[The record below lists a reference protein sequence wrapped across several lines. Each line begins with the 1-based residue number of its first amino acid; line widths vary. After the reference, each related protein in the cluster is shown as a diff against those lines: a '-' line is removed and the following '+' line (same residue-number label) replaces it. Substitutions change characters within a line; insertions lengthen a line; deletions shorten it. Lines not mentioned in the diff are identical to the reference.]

1 MEYVL
6 VSVFAQHSGENRIV
20 LHKLVSYD
28 DQLRHLGFLAMRLPL
43 NTLPAFRAVAE
54 LQNLRA
60 AAERLH
66 LTHSAVSQQIK
77 GLEERLGFPLFERS
91 GRGIVLNTAGA
102 ALLCAVQGAMAQ
114 LDEGVLAAT
123 AAASGSEQRL
133 RVSVLPS
140 FAQRWL
146 LPRMASWR
154 ARHPDLALEIETSQN
169 LVDLQ
174 RDGFHAAL
182 RFGRGPWAGVESEP
196 LFNVSMPLI
205 VLACPGTAAALPDRT
220 PETLARQPLLGDR
233 ELWQHWFNA
242 AGLRTPITP
251 VASFNDAGMML
262 QAAEQGLGITLGREL
277 LAADAICAGKLVQV
291 SPVSVH
297 YEQAQTYHLV
307 YRPSLRDW
315 GPLVALKQW
324 LREEQ
329 EISLR
334 GLVTTSPALEDKS

>member
-1 MEYVL
+1 
-6 VSVFAQHSGENRIV
+6 
-20 LHKLVSYD
+20 
-28 DQLRHLGFLAMRLPL
+28 MRLPL

-77 GLEERLGFPLFERS
+77 GLEEQLGFPLFERS

-102 ALLCAVQGAMAQ
+102 ALLCAVQGALTQ
-114 LDEGVLAAT
+114 LDEGVLAAS
-123 AAASGSEQRL
+123 AAATGNEQRL

-146 LPRMASWR
+146 LPRMARWR
-154 ARHPDLALEIETSQN
+154 TRNPGLALEIDSSQQ
-169 LVDLQ
+169 VADLL

-196 LFNVSMPLI
+196 LFDMPLPLI
-205 VLACPGTAAALPDRT
+205 VLASPETAAALPDNT
-220 PETLARQPLLGDR
+220 PETLARQPLLGER
-233 ELWQHWFNA
+233 EVWQHWFNA
-242 AGLRTPITP
+242 AGLRTPVTP

-277 LAADAICAGKLVQV
+277 LAADALCAGRLVQV

-324 LREEQ
+324 LRDELEM
-329 EISLR
+329 SR
-334 GLVTTSPALEDKS
+334 RSLVTPDPGPDQGPRAK

>member
-1 MEYVL
+1 
-6 VSVFAQHSGENRIV
+6 
-20 LHKLVSYD
+20 
-28 DQLRHLGFLAMRLPL
+28 MRLPL

-77 GLEERLGFPLFERS
+77 GLEEQLGFPLFERS
-91 GRGIVLNTAGA
+91 GRGIVLNSAGA
-102 ALLCAVQGAMAQ
+102 ALLCAVQGALTQ
-114 LDEGVLAAT
+114 LDEGVLAAS
-123 AAASGSEQRL
+123 AAATGDEQRL

-146 LPRMASWR
+146 LPRMARWR
-154 ARHPDLALEIETSQN
+154 SRHPGLALEIDSSQQ
-169 LVDLQ
+169 VADLL

-182 RFGRGPWAGVESEP
+182 RYGRGPWPGVESEP
-196 LFNVSMPLI
+196 LFDVPLPLI
-205 VLACPGTAAALPDRT
+205 VLASPETAAALPDCS
-220 PETLARQPLLGDR
+220 PQTLARQPLLGER
-233 ELWQHWFNA
+233 EMWQHWFNA
-242 AGLRTPITP
+242 AGLRTPVTP

-262 QAAEQGLGITLGREL
+262 QAAEQGLGVTLGREL
-277 LAADAICAGKLVQV
+277 LAADALCAGRLVQV

-297 YEQAQTYHLV
+297 YEQEQTYHLV

-324 LREEQ
+324 LRDELEMSRR
-329 EISLR
+329 SLA
-334 GLVTTSPALEDKS
+334 GPAAK

>member
-1 MEYVL
+1 
-6 VSVFAQHSGENRIV
+6 
-20 LHKLVSYD
+20 
-28 DQLRHLGFLAMRLPL
+28 MRLPL

-77 GLEERLGFPLFERS
+77 GLEEQLGFPLFERS
-91 GRGIVLNTAGA
+91 GRGIVLNSAGA
-102 ALLCAVQGAMAQ
+102 ALLCAVQGALTQ
-114 LDEGVLAAT
+114 LDEGVLAASAM
-123 AAASGSEQRL
+123 AAGDEQRL

-146 LPRMASWR
+146 LPRMARWR
-154 ARHPDLALEIETSQN
+154 ARHPGLALEIDSSQQ
-169 LVDLQ
+169 VADLL

-182 RFGRGPWAGVESEP
+182 RFGRGPWPGVESEP
-196 LFNVSMPLI
+196 LFDMPLPLI
-205 VLACPGTAAALPDRT
+205 VLASPDTAAALPDCT
-220 PETLARQPLLGDR
+220 PETLARQPLLGER
-233 ELWQHWFNA
+233 EVWQHWFNA
-242 AGLRTPITP
+242 AGLRTPVTP

-277 LAADAICAGKLVQV
+277 LAADALCAGRLVQV

-324 LREEQ
+324 LRDELEM
-329 EISLR
+329 SR
-334 GLVTTSPALEDKS
+334 RSLVTPDAQTGEESQAR

>member
-1 MEYVL
+1 
-6 VSVFAQHSGENRIV
+6 
-20 LHKLVSYD
+20 
-28 DQLRHLGFLAMRLPL
+28 MRLPL

-77 GLEERLGFPLFERS
+77 GLEEQLGFPLFERS

-102 ALLCAVQGAMAQ
+102 ALLCAVQGALAQ
-114 LDEGVLAAT
+114 LDEGVLAAS
-123 AAASGSEQRL
+123 AAATGSEQRL

-146 LPRMASWR
+146 LPRMARWR
-154 ARHPDLALEIETSQN
+154 TRHPDLALEIDSSQQ
-169 LVDLQ
+169 VADLL

-196 LFNVSMPLI
+196 LFDTPLPLI
-205 VLACPGTAAALPDRT
+205 VLASPETAAALPDRS
-220 PETLARQPLLGDR
+220 PETLARQPLLGER
-233 ELWQHWFNA
+233 EVWQHWFNA
-242 AGLRTPITP
+242 AGLRAAVTP

-277 LAADAICAGKLVQV
+277 LAADALCAGRLVQV
-291 SPVSVH
+291 SPVSIH

-324 LREEQ
+324 LRDELDL
-329 EISLR
+329 SR
-334 GLVTTSPALEDKS
+334 RSLVTPASGAGDRPAAE

>member
-1 MEYVL
+1 
-6 VSVFAQHSGENRIV
+6 
-20 LHKLVSYD
+20 
-28 DQLRHLGFLAMRLPL
+28 MRLPL

-77 GLEERLGFPLFERS
+77 GLEEQLGFPLFERS

-102 ALLCAVQGAMAQ
+102 ALLCAVQGALTQ
-114 LDEGVLAAT
+114 LDEGVLAAS
-123 AAASGSEQRL
+123 AAAAGDEQRL

-146 LPRMASWR
+146 LPRMARWR
-154 ARHPDLALEIETSQN
+154 ARHPSLALEIDSSQQV
-169 LVDLQ
+169 VDLL

-196 LFNVSMPLI
+196 LFDTPLPLI
-205 VLACPGTAAALPDRT
+205 VLASPETAAALPDRT
-220 PETLARQPLLGDR
+220 PQTLARQPLLGDR
-233 ELWQHWFNA
+233 EIWQHWFNA
-242 AGLRTPITP
+242 AGLRTAVTP

-277 LAADAICAGKLVQV
+277 LAADALCAGRLVQV

-315 GPLVALKQW
+315 APLVALKQW
-324 LREEQ
+324 LREE
-329 EISLR
+329 
-334 GLVTTSPALEDKS
+334 LEMSRRNLAIPDPGPDERSQTK

>member
-1 MEYVL
+1 
-6 VSVFAQHSGENRIV
+6 
-20 LHKLVSYD
+20 
-28 DQLRHLGFLAMRLPL
+28 MRLPL
-43 NTLPAFRAVAE
+43 NTLPAFRVVAE

-77 GLEERLGFPLFERS
+77 VLEEQVGFPLFERS

-102 ALLCAVQGAMAQ
+102 ALLCSVQGAMAL
-114 LDEGVLAAT
+114 LDEGLLAAS
-123 AAASGSEQRL
+123 AAATGSEQRL

-146 LPRMASWR
+146 LPRISRWR
-154 ARHPDLALEIETSQN
+154 TLHPDLMLEIETSQQV
-169 LVDLQ
+169 VDLL

-196 LFNVSMPLI
+196 LFDMPLPLI
-205 VLACPGTAAALPDRT
+205 ALASPETAASLADNS
-220 PETLARQPLLGDR
+220 PETLARQPLLGERDV
-233 ELWQHWFNA
+233 WQHWFNA
-242 AGLRTPITP
+242 AGLRTPVTP

-262 QAAEQGLGITLGREL
+262 QAAEQGLGITLGRQL
-277 LAADAICAGKLVQV
+277 LAADALCAGRLVQV

-315 GPLVALKQW
+315 APLVALRQW
-324 LREEQ
+324 LRDELEM
-329 EISLR
+329 SR
-334 GLVTTSPALEDKS
+334 RNLVTPDPKLDPEA

>member
-1 MEYVL
+1 
-6 VSVFAQHSGENRIV
+6 
-20 LHKLVSYD
+20 
-28 DQLRHLGFLAMRLPL
+28 MRLPL

-77 GLEERLGFPLFERS
+77 GLEEQLGFPLFERS

-102 ALLCAVQGAMAQ
+102 ALLCAVQGALTQ
-114 LDEGVLAAT
+114 LDEGVLAAS
-123 AAASGSEQRL
+123 AAAAGDEQRL

-146 LPRMASWR
+146 LPRMARWR
-154 ARHPDLALEIETSQN
+154 TRHPSLALEIDSSQQV
-169 LVDLQ
+169 VDLL

-196 LFNVSMPLI
+196 LFDTPLPLI
-205 VLACPGTAAALPDRT
+205 VLASPETAAALPDRT
-220 PETLARQPLLGDR
+220 PQTLARQPLLGDR
-233 ELWQHWFNA
+233 EIWQHWFNA
-242 AGLRTPITP
+242 AGLRTAITP

-277 LAADAICAGKLVQV
+277 LAADALCAGRLVQV

-315 GPLVALKQW
+315 APLVALKQW
-324 LREEQ
+324 LRDE
-329 EISLR
+329 
-334 GLVTTSPALEDKS
+334 LEMSRRNLAIPDPGPDERTQTK

>member
-1 MEYVL
+1 
-6 VSVFAQHSGENRIV
+6 
-20 LHKLVSYD
+20 
-28 DQLRHLGFLAMRLPL
+28 MRLPL
-43 NTLPAFRAVAE
+43 NTLPAFRVVAE

-77 GLEERLGFPLFERS
+77 VLEEQLGFPLFERS

-102 ALLCAVQGAMAQ
+102 ALLCSVQGAMTL
-114 LDEGVLAAT
+114 LDEGMLAAS
-123 AAASGSEQRL
+123 AAATGSEQRL

-146 LPRMASWR
+146 LPRMSRWR
-154 ARHPDLALEIETSQN
+154 ARHPGLALEIETSQQV
-169 LVDLQ
+169 VDLL

-196 LFNVSMPLI
+196 LFDMPLPLI
-205 VLACPGTAAALPDRT
+205 ALASPETAAALPDDS
-220 PETLARQPLLGDR
+220 PETLSRQPLLGER
-233 ELWQHWFNA
+233 EIWQHWFNA
-242 AGLRTPITP
+242 AGLRTPVTP

-277 LAADAICAGKLVQV
+277 LAADALCAGRLVQV

-315 GPLVALKQW
+315 APLVAFKQW
-324 LREEQ
+324 LRDELEL
-329 EISLR
+329 SR
-334 GLVTTSPALEDKS
+334 RNLVTPKPEETDEA

>member
-1 MEYVL
+1 
-6 VSVFAQHSGENRIV
+6 
-20 LHKLVSYD
+20 
-28 DQLRHLGFLAMRLPL
+28 MRLPL

-77 GLEERLGFPLFERS
+77 GLEEQLGFPLFERS

-102 ALLCAVQGAMAQ
+102 ALLCAVQGALTQ
-114 LDEGVLAAT
+114 LDEGVLAAS
-123 AAASGSEQRL
+123 AAATGSEQRV

-146 LPRMASWR
+146 LPRMARWR
-154 ARHPDLALEIETSQN
+154 TRNPGLALEIDSSQQ
-169 LVDLQ
+169 VADLL

-196 LFNVSMPLI
+196 LFDMPLPLI
-205 VLACPGTAAALPDRT
+205 VLASPETAAALPDNT
-220 PETLARQPLLGDR
+220 PETLARQPLLGER
-233 ELWQHWFNA
+233 EVWQHWFNA
-242 AGLRTPITP
+242 AGLRTPVTP

-277 LAADAICAGKLVQV
+277 LAADALCAGRLVQV

-324 LREEQ
+324 LRDELEM
-329 EISLR
+329 SR
-334 GLVTTSPALEDKS
+334 RSLVTPDPGPDQEPRAK

>member
-1 MEYVL
+1 
-6 VSVFAQHSGENRIV
+6 
-20 LHKLVSYD
+20 
-28 DQLRHLGFLAMRLPL
+28 MRLPL

-77 GLEERLGFPLFERS
+77 GLEEQLGFPLFERS

-102 ALLCAVQGAMAQ
+102 ALLCAVQGALTQ
-114 LDEGVLAAT
+114 LDEGVLAAS
-123 AAASGSEQRL
+123 AAAAGDEQRL

-146 LPRMASWR
+146 LPRMARWR
-154 ARHPDLALEIETSQN
+154 ARHPSLALEIDSSQQV
-169 LVDLQ
+169 VDLL

-196 LFNVSMPLI
+196 LFDTPLPLI
-205 VLACPGTAAALPDRT
+205 VLASPETAAALPDRT
-220 PETLARQPLLGDR
+220 PQTLARQPLLGDR
-233 ELWQHWFNA
+233 EIWQHWFNA
-242 AGLRTPITP
+242 AGLRTAITP

-277 LAADAICAGKLVQV
+277 LAADALCAGRLVQV

-315 GPLVALKQW
+315 APLVALKQW
-324 LREEQ
+324 LREE
-329 EISLR
+329 
-334 GLVTTSPALEDKS
+334 LEMSRRNLAIPDPGPDERSQAK

>member
-1 MEYVL
+1 
-6 VSVFAQHSGENRIV
+6 
-20 LHKLVSYD
+20 
-28 DQLRHLGFLAMRLPL
+28 MRLPL
-43 NTLPAFRAVAE
+43 NTLPAFRVVAE

-77 GLEERLGFPLFERS
+77 VLEEQVGFPLFERT
-91 GRGIVLNTAGA
+91 GRGIVLNSAGA
-102 ALLCAVQGAMAQ
+102 ALLCSVQGAMAL
-114 LDEGVLAAT
+114 LDEGLQAAAAAAT
-123 AAASGSEQRL
+123 GSEQRL

-146 LPRMASWR
+146 LPRMSRWR
-154 ARHPDLALEIETSQN
+154 VRHPDLALEIETSQQV
-169 LVDLQ
+169 VDLL

-196 LFNVSMPLI
+196 LFDMPMPLI
-205 VLACPGTAAALPDRT
+205 ALASPETAAALADNS
-220 PETLARQPLLGDR
+220 PETLSRQPLLGDR

-242 AGLRTPITP
+242 AGLRTPVTP

-277 LAADAICAGKLVQV
+277 LAADALCAGRLVQV
-291 SPVSVH
+291 SPVSVP
-297 YEQAQTYHLV
+297 YEMAQTYHLV

-315 GPLVALKQW
+315 APLVALKQW
-324 LREEQ
+324 LRDEQ
-329 EISLR
+329 EMSRRNLHR
-334 GLVTTSPALEDKS
+334 NEVTPPPDGGRT

>member
-1 MEYVL
+1 
-6 VSVFAQHSGENRIV
+6 
-20 LHKLVSYD
+20 
-28 DQLRHLGFLAMRLPL
+28 MRLPL

-77 GLEERLGFPLFERS
+77 GLEEQLGFPLFERS

-102 ALLCAVQGAMAQ
+102 ALLCAVQGALTQ
-114 LDEGVLAAT
+114 LDEGVLAAS
-123 AAASGSEQRL
+123 AAAAGDEQRL

-146 LPRMASWR
+146 LPRMARWR
-154 ARHPDLALEIETSQN
+154 ARHPSLALEIDSSQQV
-169 LVDLQ
+169 VDLL

-182 RFGRGPWAGVESEP
+182 RFGRGPWAGVESDP
-196 LFNVSMPLI
+196 LFDTPLPLI
-205 VLACPGTAAALPDRT
+205 VLASPETAAALPDRT
-220 PETLARQPLLGDR
+220 PQTLARQPLLGDR
-233 ELWQHWFNA
+233 EIWQHWFNA
-242 AGLRTPITP
+242 AGLRTAITP

-277 LAADAICAGKLVQV
+277 LAADALCAGRLVQV

-315 GPLVALKQW
+315 APLVALKQW
-324 LREEQ
+324 LREE
-329 EISLR
+329 
-334 GLVTTSPALEDKS
+334 LEMSRRNLAIPDPGPDERSQTK

>member
-1 MEYVL
+1 
-6 VSVFAQHSGENRIV
+6 
-20 LHKLVSYD
+20 
-28 DQLRHLGFLAMRLPL
+28 MRLPL

-77 GLEERLGFPLFERS
+77 GLEEQLGFPLFERS

-102 ALLCAVQGAMAQ
+102 ALLCAVQGALTQ
-114 LDEGVLAAT
+114 LDEGVLAAS
-123 AAASGSEQRL
+123 AAATGSEQRL

-146 LPRMASWR
+146 LPRMARWR
-154 ARHPDLALEIETSQN
+154 TRNPGLALEIDSSQQ
-169 LVDLQ
+169 VADLL

-196 LFNVSMPLI
+196 LFDMPLPLI
-205 VLACPGTAAALPDRT
+205 VLASPETAAALPDNT
-220 PETLARQPLLGDR
+220 PETLARQPLLGER
-233 ELWQHWFNA
+233 EIWQHWFNA
-242 AGLRTPITP
+242 AGLRTPVTP

-277 LAADAICAGKLVQV
+277 LAADALCAGRLVQV

-324 LREEQ
+324 LRDELEM
-329 EISLR
+329 SR
-334 GLVTTSPALEDKS
+334 RSLVTPDPEPDQEPRAK

>member
-1 MEYVL
+1 
-6 VSVFAQHSGENRIV
+6 
-20 LHKLVSYD
+20 
-28 DQLRHLGFLAMRLPL
+28 MRLPL
-43 NTLPAFRAVAE
+43 NTLPAFRVVAE

-77 GLEERLGFPLFERS
+77 VLEEQVGFPLFERT
-91 GRGIVLNTAGA
+91 GRGIVLNSAGA
-102 ALLCAVQGAMAQ
+102 ALLCSVQGAIAL
-114 LDEGVLAAT
+114 LDEGLQAAAAAAT
-123 AAASGSEQRL
+123 GSEQRL

-146 LPRMASWR
+146 LPRMSRWR
-154 ARHPDLALEIETSQN
+154 VRHPDLALEIETSQQV
-169 LVDLQ
+169 VDLL

-196 LFNVSMPLI
+196 LFDMPMPLI
-205 VLACPGTAAALPDRT
+205 ALASPETAAALADNS
-220 PETLARQPLLGDR
+220 PETLSRQPLLGDR

-242 AGLRTPITP
+242 AGLRTPVTP

-277 LAADAICAGKLVQV
+277 LAADALCAGRLVQV
-291 SPVSVH
+291 SPVSVP
-297 YEQAQTYHLV
+297 YEMAQTYHLV

-315 GPLVALKQW
+315 APLVALKQW
-324 LREEQ
+324 LRDEQ
-329 EISLR
+329 EMSRRNLHR
-334 GLVTTSPALEDKS
+334 NEVTPPPDGGRT

>member
-1 MEYVL
+1 
-6 VSVFAQHSGENRIV
+6 
-20 LHKLVSYD
+20 
-28 DQLRHLGFLAMRLPL
+28 MRLPL

-77 GLEERLGFPLFERS
+77 GLEEQLGFPLFERS
-91 GRGIVLNTAGA
+91 GRGIVLNSAGA
-102 ALLCAVQGAMAQ
+102 ALLCAVQGALTQ
-114 LDEGVLAAT
+114 LDEGVLAAS
-123 AAASGSEQRL
+123 AAATGDEQRL

-146 LPRMASWR
+146 LPRMARWR
-154 ARHPDLALEIETSQN
+154 SRHPGLALEIDSSQQ
-169 LVDLQ
+169 VADLL

-182 RFGRGPWAGVESEP
+182 RYGRGPWPGVESEP
-196 LFNVSMPLI
+196 LFDVPLPLI
-205 VLACPGTAAALPDRT
+205 VLASPETAAALPDCS
-220 PETLARQPLLGDR
+220 PQTLARQPLLGER
-233 ELWQHWFNA
+233 EMWQHWFNA
-242 AGLRTPITP
+242 AGLRTPVTP

-262 QAAEQGLGITLGREL
+262 QAAEQGLGVTLGREL
-277 LAADAICAGKLVQV
+277 LAADALCAGRLVQV

-297 YEQAQTYHLV
+297 YEQEQTYHLV

-324 LREEQ
+324 LRDELEMSRR
-329 EISLR
+329 SLA
-334 GLVTTSPALEDKS
+334 GPAAE

>member
-1 MEYVL
+1 
-6 VSVFAQHSGENRIV
+6 
-20 LHKLVSYD
+20 
-28 DQLRHLGFLAMRLPL
+28 MRLPL

-77 GLEERLGFPLFERS
+77 GLEEQLGFPLFERS
-91 GRGIVLNTAGA
+91 GRGIVLNSAGA
-102 ALLCAVQGAMAQ
+102 ALLCAVRGALTQ
-114 LDEGVLAAT
+114 LDEGVLAAS
-123 AAASGSEQRL
+123 AAATGDEQRL

-146 LPRMASWR
+146 LPRMARWR
-154 ARHPDLALEIETSQN
+154 SRHPGLALEIDSSQQ
-169 LVDLQ
+169 VADLL

-182 RFGRGPWAGVESEP
+182 RYGRGPWPGVESEP
-196 LFNVSMPLI
+196 LFDVPLPLI
-205 VLACPGTAAALPDRT
+205 VLASPETAAALPDCS
-220 PETLARQPLLGDR
+220 PQTLARQPLLGER
-233 ELWQHWFNA
+233 EMWQHWFNA
-242 AGLRTPITP
+242 AGLRKPVTP

-262 QAAEQGLGITLGREL
+262 QAAEQGLGVTLGREL
-277 LAADAICAGKLVQV
+277 LAADALCAGRLVQV

-297 YEQAQTYHLV
+297 YEQEQTYHLV

-324 LREEQ
+324 LRDELEMSRR
-329 EISLR
+329 SLA
-334 GLVTTSPALEDKS
+334 GPAAK